1 MKKVHLG
8 FAIGA
13 FSLLGTLLAP
23 SFNLLPAAYAQ
34 HQTASPRSSTSGQG
48 QTIVMHLNHGTDDLH
63 AAFMALKLGTNLQKR
78 GAQVVLVLTLE
89 GVRIADKNQPLNLR
103 WGSSP
108 MTLAQLY
115 DEFVAAG
122 GKVMVCPACAEAAGI
137 TASNLRPG
145 AQLAKENQDIPSLIL
160 AADKI
165 MDF

>member
-1 MKKVHLG
+1 MDRG
-8 FAIGA
+8 RP
-13 FSLLGTLLAP
+13 SL
-23 SFNLLPAAYAQ
+23 
-34 HQTASPRSSTSGQG
+34 
-48 QTIVMHLNHGTDDLH
+48 HLNHGTDDLH

-78 GAQVVLVLTLE
+78 GAQVMLVLTLE

-137 TASNLRPG
+137 TASNLRSG